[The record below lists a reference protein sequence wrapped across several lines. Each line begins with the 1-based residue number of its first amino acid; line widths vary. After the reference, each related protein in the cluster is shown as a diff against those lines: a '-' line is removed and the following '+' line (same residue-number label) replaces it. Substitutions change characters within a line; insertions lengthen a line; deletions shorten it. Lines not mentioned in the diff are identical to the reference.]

1 MGGDDKMPLP
11 SGEHARRGERS
22 DAMMDTTS
30 LAAVFA
36 ALAEIPGRFAALERV
51 VNDLREDVEV
61 IKSALPPLFKTI
73 PEAAELFGVSIP
85 TMRRWVK
92 TGKVPT
98 RTVENTVRVDV
109 SRLRGVDAAEIARKA
124 EEARKSP
131 EARSASSSC

>member
-1 MGGDDKMPLP
+1 
-11 SGEHARRGERS
+11 
-22 DAMMDTTS
+22 MMDTTS

-36 ALAEIPGRFAALERV
+36 ALAEIPARLAALERV
-51 VNDLREDVEV
+51 ANDLRADVEV
-61 IKSALPPLFKTI
+61 MKSALPPLFKTI